1 MIVDDLI
8 NDVFDERGGMLD
20 PSPFFALVGDVI
32 THELFVLNLQDFFFD
47 NLEHFRSGRETGM
60 VLLGAYTSEQAAR
73 DVNILFSPFS

>member
-8 NDVFDERGGMLD
+8 NDVFDKRGGMLD

-47 NLEHFRSGRETGM
+47 NLEHFRSGREAGM
-60 VLLGAYTSEQAAR
+60 IGLLSLHGCHG
-73 DVNILFSPFS
+73 